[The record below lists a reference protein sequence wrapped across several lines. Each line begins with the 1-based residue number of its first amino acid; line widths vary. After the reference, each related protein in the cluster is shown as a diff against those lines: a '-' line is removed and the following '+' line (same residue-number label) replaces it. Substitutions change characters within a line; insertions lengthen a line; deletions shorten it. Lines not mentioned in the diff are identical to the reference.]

1 MSPGLIM
8 ALTIA
13 AVAALALGAVI
24 IRKLDVIHVLVN
36 SNLTAARN
44 DLAAALE
51 EIGKLREEL
60 GMAKQ
65 ETDEARNDAETGT

>member
-8 ALTIA
+8 PLTIA

-36 SNLTAARN
+36 SNLTAARQ
-44 DLAAALE
+44 DLKTAME
-51 EIGKLREEL
+51 EIGKLRMEL
-60 GMAKQ
+60 GMSEQ
-65 ETDEARNDAETGT
+65 ETDEARDDAETEP